1 MRKGHKQVTTK
12 LLGARRLG
20 VSAYGNP
27 TWELQTDAGTYRTQA
42 NASCGY
48 EIENYM
54 RRGRIMVTL
63 TMTASG
69 RVYGIENAKEL

>member
-27 TWELQTDAGTYRTQA
+27 TWTLDTEAGTFKTQA
-42 NASCGY
+42 DAACGY
-48 EIENYM
+48 DVDNYA
-54 RRGRIMVTL
+54 RKAPIMVTL
-63 TMTASG
+63 TMTASD
-69 RVYGIENAKEL
+69 RVYGIKNAKEA